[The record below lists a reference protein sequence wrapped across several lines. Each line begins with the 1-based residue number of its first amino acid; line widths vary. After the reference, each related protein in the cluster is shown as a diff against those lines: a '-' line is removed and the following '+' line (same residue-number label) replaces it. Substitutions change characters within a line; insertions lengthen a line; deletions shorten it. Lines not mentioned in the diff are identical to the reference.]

1 MVHLLGVKPPT
12 GQRKN
17 ALPQRRVP
25 TPCGGGTRRA
35 ALAIRDMPL
44 SVRVTTRSI
53 SFSAFIF
60 GMVASF
66 PIIGKRPVNA
76 TSLSEAYS
84 RPSDPSE
91 SPKGDDYPLE
101 FYPDGYPM
109 LPDGLKR

>member
-76 TSLSEAYS
+76 TSLVRGFVLVAVTDLEAASHAIARYVTN
-84 RPSDPSE
+84 
-91 SPKGDDYPLE
+91 PKLD
-101 FYPDGYPM
+101 
-109 LPDGLKR
+109 